1 MSLKAT
7 RDPRRLP
14 SSLSVHPTTR
24 RVPRPLPFLLLLF
37 APFAFV
43 AFLCVPRDTWVLPRA
58 LGAPRGPAQG
68 ARERGGTL
76 APGAGDQGWELE
88 RVALRAAAEERR
100 GAAGPLCGCGRPS
113 RPFESCRVLSRRP
126 QTAEVLRAGVS
137 ANCLIVK
144 LRVSGRKA
152 ATRATQPH
160 GHALAGLW
168 CKPGLLSP
176 RWASLKGDRWLSAS
190 SLPPRQRGRYST
202 RVAPNTALDPR
213 SSAPIGVG
221 LVPKLARPA

>member
-1 MSLKAT
+1 M
-7 RDPRRLP
+7 
-14 SSLSVHPTTR
+14 
-24 RVPRPLPFLLLLF
+24 
-37 APFAFV
+37 
-43 AFLCVPRDTWVLPRA
+43 AFLCVPRDTWVLRRA

-100 GAAGPLCGCGRPS
+100 RAGGPLCGCGRPS

-126 QTAEVLRAGVS
+126 QTAEVLRASVS
-137 ANCLIVK
+137 ANRLLLK

-176 RWASLKGDRWLSAS
+176 RRASLKGDRWLSSS
-190 SLPPRQRGRYST
+190 SLPPRPRGRYST
-202 RVAPNTALDPR
+202 RIAPNTALGSPLFGPGWGGVGPQTR
-213 SSAPIGVG
+213 LSSLTAQAASRSPQGCLERPVESSSAALASACPG
-221 LVPKLARPA
+221 LRREL